1 MRSSSGTTSF
11 ETFGSLEFPVVRWD
25 IWVESW
31 GLGHVTRQ
39 INLIDYW
46 RAARGG
52 DGEFRFFVDDNA
64 GTQAALKRAGHDF
77 VVRSASL
84 DDAFASLAG
93 EWSADRPDLF
103 ILDTVAQDQIP
114 AARKVLDNRDVFSLV
129 FIDDPKDRDVEC
141 DLLVNALPPLTQ
153 WAQPKLAR
161 EKVRGIEYL
170 ILPTEFED
178 VRRSQPARNF
188 ESCDRGVA
196 FFGGSDP
203 QNFSDVFLS
212 AIALENS
219 VKHWTLLVGP
229 SHPDADGIAKRIE
242 KLELPVSL
250 VRYVKSM
257 AAAFADADIAALAA
271 GNTLWEAAAIGVPT
285 IAVSHNPIQAQ
296 NATYFATHA
305 GIADAGQL
313 KADSAQMLSQAIRD
327 VAASPEK
334 RRRMSESLR
343 LLVDARGGKRMVE
356 MIGAALRN
364 RASA

>member
-11 ETFGSLEFPVVRWD
+11 ETYGSLEFPVVRWD

-46 RAARGG
+46 RSTRGA

-84 DDAFASLAG
+84 DDAFARLAQ
-93 EWSADRPDLF
+93 EWSVDVPDLF
-103 ILDTVAQDQIP
+103 ILDTVAQDQLP
-114 AARKVLDNRDVFSLV
+114 AARKVLDNHDVFSLV

-141 DLLVNALPPLTQ
+141 DLLVNALPPLNR
-153 WAQPKLAR
+153 WAEPKLAR
-161 EKVRGIEYL
+161 QKVRGIEYL
-170 ILPTEFED
+170 ILPTEFEE
-178 VRRSQPARNF
+178 VRRTQPARNF
-188 ESCDRGVA
+188 DSCEHGFA

-212 AIALENS
+212 ALAIGNP

-229 SHPDADGIAKRIE
+229 SHPDADRIAKRIKE
-242 KLELPVSL
+242 LDLPVTM
-250 VRYVKSM
+250 VRHVKSM
-257 AAAFADADIAALAA
+257 AVAFADADIAALAA
-271 GNTLWEAAAIGVPT
+271 GNTLWEAAAMGVPSV
-285 IAVSHNPIQAQ
+285 AVSHNHIQAQ

-305 GIADAGQL
+305 GISDAGQL
-313 KADSAQMLSQAIRD
+313 TADSAAMLSQGISD
-327 VAASPEK
+327 VAASAEK